1 MILGLGCDIVQ
12 VSRFMKSRDFL
23 LRFVKRCFTN
33 KEIDELGQKN
43 IYAEEKGLILAV
55 ATRFAAKEAVS
66 KALGSGF
73 RSGITLKDV
82 EIIHDELGCPK
93 VNLYGKALARAFYV
107 SQNQN
112 FNMHLTLSNE
122 QEYVNAVAVMESI

>member
-1 MILGLGCDIVQ
+1 MIRGIGCDVVEVARVKEVIHRHGEKFAERILTENEWPLYEKRKALSADHAMAFIA
-12 VSRFMKSRDFL
+12 SRW
-23 LRFVKRCFTN
+23 
-33 KEIDELGQKN
+33 
-43 IYAEEKGLILAV
+43 
-55 ATRFAAKEAVS
+55 AAKEAVS